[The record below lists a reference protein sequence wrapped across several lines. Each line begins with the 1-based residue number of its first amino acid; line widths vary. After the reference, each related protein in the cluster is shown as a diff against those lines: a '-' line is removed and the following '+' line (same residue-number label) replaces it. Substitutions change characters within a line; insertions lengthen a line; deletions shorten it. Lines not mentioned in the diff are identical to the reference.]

1 MGIFLQTTTP
11 TKSTNPKIGRRSV
24 LLSLLT
30 PPVRIRTPAV
40 NEVNETTNVHRFE
53 TANKRFAAVVVY
65 DESPDG
71 HCVVMNQAIRWR
83 SFGKEQEED
92 DEFETKWNRE
102 VFLLDGTFV

>member
-1 MGIFLQTTTP
+1 MF
-11 TKSTNPKIGRRSV
+11 
-24 LLSLLT
+24 SLLT
-30 PPVRIRTPAV
+30 PPVRIMKPINNNNAMLSAATV
-40 NEVNETTNVHRFE
+40 QENKHVHKFE
-53 TANKRFAAVVVY
+53 TDNKRFAAVVIY

-83 SFGKEQEED
+83 SFGKEQEDD

>member
-1 MGIFLQTTTP
+1 M
-11 TKSTNPKIGRRSV
+11 
-24 LLSLLT
+24 LSMLT
-30 PPVRIRTPAV
+30 PSVRIRTPVDNAV
-40 NEVNETTNVHRFE
+40 NEVNAVNETTNVHRFE

-83 SFGKEQEED
+83 SFGKQRED
-92 DEFETKWNRE
+92 DEFETKLNRE